1 MMRVTLLGTGSSTG
15 TPQLLCDCPVCLSAD
30 PRNRRTRFAILL
42 ETAQT
47 TLLIDTPFEIRLQ
60 LLAAG
65 IQRLDALWLTH
76 THSDHFA
83 GIDDLRIF
91 SFRNKAP
98 LPLYALPSVIA
109 TARDRFKYLFDENEY
124 SDINFLEPRPVTG
137 DGPVTCGDLILTPL
151 YHRHGQSAMA
161 SFRTGDFAFI
171 ADISEIAPTELEKL
185 RGLDTLVISCTVKH
199 DHYKHMK
206 LDDILA
212 LIQRIAPRRAILT
225 HMNHLFDH
233 EELLR
238 TLPAGVVP
246 GYDGMIIELTP
257 APSLVARE
265 GR

>member
-15 TPQLLCDCPVCLSAD
+15 SPQLLCDCPVCRSED
-30 PRNRRTRFAILL
+30 PRNRRTRFAILV
-42 ETAQT
+42 ETDAT
-47 TLLIDTPFEIRLQ
+47 ILLIDTPFEIKQQ

-65 IQRLDALWLTH
+65 VKRLDALWLTH
-76 THSDHFA
+76 THSDHLA

-137 DGPVTCGDLILTPL
+137 DAPIACGDLALTSL
-151 YHRHGQSAMA
+151 YHRHGKSAVV
-161 SFRTGDFAFI
+161 SFRSGPFAFL
-171 ADISEIAPTELEKL
+171 ADISEIAPAELEKL

-225 HMNHLFDH
+225 HMNHRFDH

-238 TLPAGVVP
+238 TLPAGVEP
-246 GYDGMIIELTP
+246 GYDGMVVEL
-257 APSLVARE
+257 
-265 GR
+265 